1 MSVLSELA
9 AAHAG
14 GEPAPKAKE
23 KAGKS
28 EISKPAT
35 KADRFE
41 QLRLLEKSLNKQFD
55 TTGSIQ
61 ILGKRLGLDIPVIST
76 QLPSL
81 DYGVLECGGV
91 PRGRIVEVYGPES
104 CLDSNTHIHYTIN
117 KNGKRINH
125 KGGTIKKLYE
135 RFHKIN
141 THHLA
146 TNENVS
152 FTAPC
157 VNEEGRI
164 FHNKIMD
171 VVFTG
176 RKPVYKITT
185 KKGHTINAT
194 AEHKF
199 FNGDKWIPLADLSS
213 GDVLMIHD
221 KTPFTCEYPDRIN
234 RQWYVFVKNHKVAG
248 IKEIF
253 DKKTGNTYVY
263 HRLVKSR
270 AVVEANMNGLSYEA
284 YIERLNQG
292 DIDDLA
298 ALPRDWHVH
307 HVDEDC
313 TNDNISNLVILN
325 PTEHGRLHAIDRH
338 NNLRYIIVEDIVE
351 SIAYVDYTDTYDVKM
366 LSPFNNYIAN
376 NFVVHNSGK
385 TTFCLHLVAC
395 EQQTTDNIVAYVDA
409 EHALDINYAAK
420 LGVNVNELLIAQPDS
435 GEQALETVE
444 ALVESKIVSL
454 IIIDSV
460 AALVPRAELEGEMGD
475 SVIYETPVYVRQKGT
490 NLVDVVQIGDLYGG
504 QKKGGIYKKTSRLEI
519 LTHAG
524 WKPLLAV
531 QKKKNTKS
539 KEIVYTRT
547 AQGYVGTTKDH
558 SLFVDGKE
566 TSPSELKP
574 FARLD
579 TYDQSIETG
588 NCNLITPDLAWL
600 LGFYVAEGSTPKSK
614 KHNRFE
620 VSNTDTEP
628 LEKCQEIIKRVF
640 SLDAVLERKT
650 EPTEIRKALYAVTC
664 SSNSNLGWFMHQCIS
679 EKSRVKK
686 IPSFILNG
694 TRDVKKSFLDGF
706 WHGDGNHGEPK
717 KSRKFFNNSWAVMG
731 GIKLINDR
739 ATSVVINN
747 TRLDQLTLSE
757 SGLKMYAP
765 NELRAMYIGDAPE
778 FLYDL
783 ETECGTFVTAIG
795 NIICH
800 NSNMGLHARLMSQA
814 MRKLR
819 GKASENGVTLIFIN
833 QIREKIGTMFGN
845 PEVTTGGRA
854 LKFFA
859 SVRLDV
865 RRRTIIGEKDSPLGH
880 ELEVKATKNKVGS
893 PMRSTLVRL
902 IYGLGIEKETDFIE
916 YAVKIGAMS
925 KTNNGYYSFGEKKIG
940 QGLTNVCECV
950 RLDSDLKKAIVD
962 KMTEIRKAEK

>member
-1 MSVLSELA
+1 MSVLSDLA
-9 AAHAG
+9 AAHAQA
-14 GEPAPKAKE
+14 EPAPKAKE

-91 PRGRIVEVYGPES
+91 PRGRIVEVYGAES
-104 CLDSNTHIHYTIN
+104 
-117 KNGKRINH
+117 
-125 KGGTIKKLYE
+125 
-135 RFHKIN
+135 
-141 THHLA
+141 
-146 TNENVS
+146 
-152 FTAPC
+152 
-157 VNEEGRI
+157 
-164 FHNKIMD
+164 
-171 VVFTG
+171 
-176 RKPVYKITT
+176 
-185 KKGHTINAT
+185 
-194 AEHKF
+194 
-199 FNGDKWIPLADLSS
+199 
-213 GDVLMIHD
+213 
-221 KTPFTCEYPDRIN
+221 
-234 RQWYVFVKNHKVAG
+234 
-248 IKEIF
+248 
-253 DKKTGNTYVY
+253 
-263 HRLVKSR
+263 
-270 AVVEANMNGLSYEA
+270 
-284 YIERLNQG
+284 
-292 DIDDLA
+292 
-298 ALPRDWHVH
+298 
-307 HVDEDC
+307 
-313 TNDNISNLVILN
+313 
-325 PTEHGRLHAIDRH
+325 
-338 NNLRYIIVEDIVE
+338 
-351 SIAYVDYTDTYDVKM
+351 
-366 LSPFNNYIAN
+366 
-376 NFVVHNSGK
+376 SGK

-475 SVIYETPVYVRQKGT
+475 S
-490 NLVDVVQIGDLYGG
+490 
-504 QKKGGIYKKTSRLEI
+504 
-519 LTHAG
+519 A
-524 WKPLLAV
+524 
-531 QKKKNTKS
+531 
-539 KEIVYTRT
+539 
-547 AQGYVGTTKDH
+547 
-558 SLFVDGKE
+558 
-566 TSPSELKP
+566 
-574 FARLD
+574 
-579 TYDQSIETG
+579 
-588 NCNLITPDLAWL
+588 
-600 LGFYVAEGSTPKSK
+600 
-614 KHNRFE
+614 
-620 VSNTDTEP
+620 
-628 LEKCQEIIKRVF
+628 
-640 SLDAVLERKT
+640 
-650 EPTEIRKALYAVTC
+650 
-664 SSNSNLGWFMHQCIS
+664 
-679 EKSRVKK
+679 
-686 IPSFILNG
+686 
-694 TRDVKKSFLDGF
+694 
-706 WHGDGNHGEPK
+706 
-717 KSRKFFNNSWAVMG
+717 
-731 GIKLINDR
+731 
-739 ATSVVINN
+739 
-747 TRLDQLTLSE
+747 
-757 SGLKMYAP
+757 
-765 NELRAMYIGDAPE
+765 
-778 FLYDL
+778 
-783 ETECGTFVTAIG
+783 
-795 NIICH
+795 
-800 NSNMGLHARLMSQA
+800 MGLHARLMSQA

-880 ELEVKATKNKVGS
+880 ELEIKATKNKVGS